1 MNYLRVASVVLI
13 LCLSTACASITTWVG
28 SKVSDNLTLAVMNNE
43 DVGIIENGLPA
54 YLIMVDAMIEANKN
68 NVSMLLSGARLN
80 GSFATAFVSET
91 PRQKLLS
98 QKALRYALRAA
109 CIEIT
114 WMCEIR
120 TMPFDQ
126 LTTRL
131 QNLQQ
136 RHLATTYGLGSAW
149 AGYLQVNS
157 DDWAAVAELPR
168 VKALMTW
175 VADLDPSL
183 DGGAPYMYLGIFESL
198 LPPAMGGKPDVART
212 HFDAAIE
219 LSGDENLYIKVM
231 YAEFYAR
238 LVYDRELHDELL
250 TQVLATNTTVHGFT
264 LQNEIAHIRA
274 TQLLEDAGDYF

>member
-80 GSFATAFVSET
+80 GFVCDCVRLGNTSAKNCCLKR
-91 PRQKLLS
+91 PCDMHCARRASKS
-98 QKALRYALRAA
+98 PGCAKYAPCL
-109 CIEIT
+109 
-114 WMCEIR
+114 
-120 TMPFDQ
+120 FDQ

-168 VKALMTW
+168 VKAFD
-175 VADLDPSL
+175 DL
-183 DGGAPYMYLGIFESL
+183 GRRLGS
-198 LPPAMGGKPDVART
+198 VAR
-212 HFDAAIE
+212 
-219 LSGDENLYIKVM
+219 
-231 YAEFYAR
+231 R
-238 LVYDRELHDELL
+238 WC
-250 TQVLATNTTVHGFT
+250 TVHVSRHF
-264 LQNEIAHIRA
+264 
-274 TQLLEDAGDYF
+274 